1 MSADAFRVGLLLVL
15 AACALVLA
23 FQLPSD
29 IFFDF
34 GPNDARYTRGFRE
47 DFEVDEPTIIHWSSD
62 RSTVTLP
69 FRLSGPYDVTLRY
82 KRHIA
87 SPAEVRFFLGD
98 ERVETATV
106 PQRDF
111 GLIDLHTDNTD
122 GGPFELRLL
131 SRSDDPRPLG
141 LALDWM
147 QIRPSPQFGAVVPNA
162 RALLWML
169 SWVAAF
175 YIVPRLIGLGFK
187 VASVSSAL
195 AACAL
200 VVLTGFHKL
209 WPVHASS
216 TLGMRTHVIAALLVL
231 FFLLRQRVQGSAF
244 ATSRARWAVYLVYL
258 GLAIRLFALFHPDFY
273 YPDVRTHSK
282 FVSLI
287 WTEGLD
293 GFFAN
298 YIENQHTHLLG
309 LQLVGNHWLAFPYP
323 PLLYLTIYPLSLLE
337 LPVED
342 WMKLVPAALLAVEA
356 LILFALAQKLGLTGN
371 AAVFVV
377 LLHATARG
385 LAFRLAVASY
395 AALFGH
401 FWDTVVVLYLV
412 FFFDRIERPLYAMGF
427 ALLIAVSI
435 LSYAGSALVLG
446 MLVPAFCLAF
456 VFVRKDRRPES
467 KRLVAIAAWALA
479 GALAAVFSFYW
490 QYIPEILARPE
501 AAGSR
506 SELVSELVDV
516 TFTPTCRASDDGAP
530 TESLLWVF
538 GVPRS
543 RMPLLRTGQAHP
555 LARRAAGGCG
565 DRDFR
570 GVEFLASR
578 FGDDS
583 HLSVFEGR
591 PRHPSRHRVRARVAP
606 RRLVSSQHDRA
617 GRNRGDLDRLDR
629 VGCGGAFARY
639 SQPVHPARIPTA
651 RGQHRRVIRVEQ
663 IYDAYTT
670 RLPPARFAL

>member
-15 AACALVLA
+15 AAFALVLA
-23 FQLPSD
+23 FQIPSD
-29 IFFDF
+29 IFLDF
-34 GPNDARYTRGFRE
+34 GPNDTRYTRGFRE

-69 FRLSGPYDVTLRY
+69 FHLNGPYDVTLRY

-98 ERVETATV
+98 ELVETATV

-111 GLIDLHTDNTD
+111 GLINLHTDNPD

-147 QIRPSPQFGAVVPNA
+147 QIRPSHRFGAVVPNA

-169 SWVAAF
+169 SWVVAF
-175 YIVPRLIGLGFK
+175 YIVPRLVGLGWK

-195 AACAL
+195 TVCAL
-200 VVLTGFHKL
+200 VALTGFHKL

-216 TLGMRTHVIAALLVL
+216 TLGVRTHVIAALLVL
-231 FFLLRQRVQGSAF
+231 FFLLRQRAQGSAF
-244 ATSRARWAVYLVYL
+244 ATSEARWAVYLIYL
-258 GLAIRLFALFHPDFY
+258 GLTIRLFALFHPDFY

-309 LQLVGNHWLAFPYP
+309 LQLVGNRWLAFPYP
-323 PLLYLTIYPLSLLE
+323 PLLYLTIYPLNLLQ

-342 WMKLVPAALLAVEA
+342 WMKLVPTALLAVEA
-356 LILFALAQKLGLTGN
+356 LVLFALARKLGITAN
-371 AAVFVV
+371 AAVFGV
-377 LLHATARG
+377 LLHATARV

-401 FWDTVVVLYLV
+401 FWDSLVVLYLV
-412 FFFDRIERPLYAMGF
+412 FFFERIKRPLYAMGF
-427 ALLIAVSI
+427 ASLIAVSI

-456 VFVRKDRRPES
+456 VFVPKDRRPET
-467 KRLVAIAAWALA
+467 KRLVAIATWALI
-479 GALAAVFSFYW
+479 GALVAVFSFYW
-490 QYIPEILARPE
+490 QYVPEILTRPE
-501 AAGSR
+501 AAAS
-506 SELVSELVDV
+506 SSELVDV
-516 TFTPTCRASDDGAP
+516 AFTPLAA
-530 TESLLWVF
+530 LWMTAHRLYLFYGLF
-538 GVPRS
+538 G
-543 RMPLLRTGQAHP
+543 
-555 LARRAAGGCG
+555 
-565 DRDFR
+565 
-570 GVEFLASR
+570 FLALFALGR
-578 FGDDS
+578 FYAVGGAVTHS
-583 HLSVFEGR
+583 LGG
-591 PRHPSRHRVRARVAP
+591 PLTVAAIATFVG
-606 RRLVSSQHDRA
+606 LNVLRA
-617 GRNRGDLDRLDR
+617 GFGSTHIFQFSKDDLVILPVIVFALGMLLDGFCQANKTGRVVTTVMLIVWIAWGAVWFSRDIRGR
-629 VGCGGAFARY
+629 F
-639 SQPVHPARIPTA
+639 
-651 RGQHRRVIRVEQ
+651 IRPD
-663 IYDAYTT
+663 YP
-670 RLPPARFAL
+670 PPATRTAASLE

>member
-15 AACALVLA
+15 AAFALLLA

-29 IFFDF
+29 IFLDF
-34 GPNDARYTRGFRE
+34 GPNDTRYTRGFRE

-62 RSTVTLP
+62 RSTVIVP
-69 FRLSGPYDVTLRY
+69 FHLSGPYDVTLRY

-87 SPAEVRFFLGD
+87 SPADVRFFLGD
-98 ERVETATV
+98 ELVETATV

-162 RALLWML
+162 PALLWML

-175 YIVPRLIGLGFK
+175 YIVPRLLGLGFK

-195 AACAL
+195 AAFAL

-209 WPVHASS
+209 WPVHASA

-244 ATSRARWAVYLVYL
+244 ATSEARWAVYLVYL
-258 GLAIRLFALFHPDFY
+258 GLAIRLFASFHPDFY

-309 LQLVGNHWLAFPYP
+309 LQLVGNQWLAFPYP

-337 LPVED
+337 LPVEE

-356 LILFALAQKLGLTGN
+356 LVLFALARTLGLTGN

-377 LLHATARG
+377 LLHATARV

-401 FWDTVVVLYLV
+401 FGDTVVVLYLV
-412 FFFDRIERPLYAMGF
+412 LFFDRIERPLYAMGF
-427 ALLIAVSI
+427 ASLVAVSI

-446 MLVPAFCLAF
+446 MFVPAFCLAF
-456 VFVRKDRRPES
+456 VFVKKDRRPES
-467 KRLVAIAAWALA
+467 KRLVAIAAWALV

-490 QYIPEILARPE
+490 QYIPEILTRPE
-501 AAGSR
+501 AAGSS

-516 TFTPTCRASDDGAP
+516 TFTPLAALSMTAHRLNLFYGFWGFLALGGLYFLRGKLTRSLVGPLAGAAIATFVGLNFLRAGLGSTHIFQFSKDDLVILPIIVFALGMLLDVWRQAARTGRVAAAVILIGWIGWGAVWL
-530 TESLLWVF
+530 SRDI
-538 GVPRS
+538 RS
-543 RMPLLRTGQAHP
+543 R
-555 LARRAAGGCG
+555 
-565 DRDFR
+565 FI
-570 GVEFLASR
+570 
-578 FGDDS
+578 
-583 HLSVFEGR
+583 R
-591 PRHPSRHRVRARVAP
+591 PDYP
-606 RRLVSSQHDRA
+606 
-617 GRNRGDLDRLDR
+617 
-629 VGCGGAFARY
+629 
-639 SQPVHPARIPTA
+639 
-651 RGQHRRVIRVEQ
+651 
-663 IYDAYTT
+663 
-670 RLPPARFAL
+670 PPAARTAASFE